1 MISQSRRGYPRC
13 GLEDDGRKA
22 AVVLAPSCD
31 RNRVILRA
39 NARAMFS
46 GKADLRFGFV
56 LLFQGSSDPHCIGQE
71 AEPSEELS
79 DLR

>member
-1 MISQSRRGYPRC
+1 MISQSGEGIRAAVSR
-13 GLEDDGRKA
+13 LMVEKA
-22 AVVLAPSCD
+22 AGLAPPCD

-39 NARAMFS
+39 TARAMFS

-56 LLFQGSSDPHCIGQE
+56 LLFQGSSDPPCIGQE
-71 AEPSEELS
+71 SEPSEELS